1 MQLTLKTYFRKC
13 CFLLQLDKAI
23 KLEDFCLNFIFS
35 KLKQVE
41 LCQVE
46 QKNGI
51 TLADAKNISCLVIL
65 VW

>member
-1 MQLTLKTYFRKC
+1 
-13 CFLLQLDKAI
+13 LQLDKAL
-23 KLEDFCLNFIFS
+23 KLKTLGVTFFC

-51 TLADAKNISCLVIL
+51 TLAGAKKNSRLVIL
-65 VW
+65 VC

>member
-1 MQLTLKTYFRKC
+1 MLFPIVTEQGLKTRS
-13 CFLLQLDKAI
+13 
-23 KLEDFCLNFIFS
+23 FCLNFFFS

-51 TLADAKNISCLVIL
+51 TLAGAKKSSCLVIL